1 MSLAVQPQSA
11 GAGFRPFRM
20 PYPEQFG
27 AEVAWPGDWTDAQ
40 AREESTRSPG
50 EADESRMDEDMTN
63 LLGFLG
69 GSGAV

>member
-1 MSLAVQPQSA
+1 
-11 GAGFRPFRM
+11 M